1 MDSKKYVF
9 RATVNVTGCSWYFGS
24 IDAVY
29 NKYFIL
35 CNALGYRDP
44 KSLQEFGEWNWR
56 FVQSLKVSHIG
67 GDGTQLVL
75 HVERIP
81 LSM

>member
-1 MDSKKYVF
+1 MDANKYVF
-9 RATVNVTGCSWYFGS
+9 RATLNVTGCSWYFRS

-35 CNALGYRDP
+35 CNALGYSDP
-44 KSLQEFGEWNWR
+44 KSLQEFGEWNWKYVR
-56 FVQSLKVSHIG
+56 NLKVSHAD
-67 GDGTQLVL
+67 GDGIQLVL
-75 HVERIP
+75 HVEQIP